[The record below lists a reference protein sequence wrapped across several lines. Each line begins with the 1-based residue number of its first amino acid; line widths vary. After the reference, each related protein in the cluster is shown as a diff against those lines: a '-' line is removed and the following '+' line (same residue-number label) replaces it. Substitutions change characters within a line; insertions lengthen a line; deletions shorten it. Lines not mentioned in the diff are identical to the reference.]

1 MNLIYSRTKV
11 QGAAYRP
18 DVRVL
23 NPRFFTE
30 ANKDATEVYLNGDL
44 PDIRAAYEAVKVPVK
59 DFTTLTDIPVLDK
72 SKGKSKAK

>member
-1 MNLIYSRTKV
+1 MNIIYSRTKV

-30 ANKDATEVYLNGDL
+30 VSPGAKKVFLNGDL
-44 PDIRAAYEAVKVPVK
+44 PEVKSAYEAAKVPVK
-59 DFTTLTDIPVLDK
+59 PFTTLSDIPVIDAPA
-72 SKGKSKAK
+72 KAKAK